1 MDAVLSSPVDRAAAQ
16 RAIEHHYDVGNAFYA
31 LWLDAGM
38 SYSCALWPEHQHDAD
53 LESAQQRK
61 LDYHL
66 AESRALD
73 ASRVLDIGCGW
84 GSLLHRLQ
92 ARSEQLT
99 HATGLTLSAEQA
111 SHVRSLGLPGVEVR
125 LENWLDH
132 TPDQPYGA
140 MISIGAFEHFA
151 TPDDTVAEKRAKYRR
166 FFEFARDHL
175 QRRGRLSLQTI
186 AYLNLDRSQ
195 ASEFMEQQIFPNA
208 DLPTLPDIVEAASGV
223 MEIVRVRNDRL
234 DYARTC
240 ELWAHRLK
248 ARRAEAIALVGLDT
262 VKRYER
268 YLQLSSLGF
277 FMGKICLLR
286 LTLQR
291 H

>member
-1 MDAVLSSPVDRAAAQ
+1 MSAVLAPVDRVAAQ

-38 SYSCALWPEHQHDAD
+38 NYSCAMWPEGQHDAD
-53 LESAQQRK
+53 LESAQLRK
-61 LDYHL
+61 LDHHL
-66 AESRALD
+66 AESRALE
-73 ASRVLDIGCGW
+73 ATRVLDIGCGW
-84 GSLLHRLQ
+84 GSLLQRLRQ
-92 ARSEQLT
+92 RSPQIQ
-99 HATGLTLSAEQA
+99 HAMGLTLSAEQA
-111 SHVRSLGLPGVEVR
+111 VHVRALGLPGVDVR

-132 TPDQPYGA
+132 HPAEPYGA

-151 TPDDTVAEKRAKYRR
+151 TPEDSVAERRLKYKR
-166 FFEFARDHL
+166 FFEFAGDNL
-175 QRRGRLSLQTI
+175 TRRGRLSLQTI

-195 ASEFMEQQIFPNA
+195 ASEFMEKEIFPNA
-208 DLPTLPDIVEAASGV
+208 DLPTLTDIVDAASGV
-223 MEIVRVRNDRL
+223 MEVVRVRNDRL

-240 ELWAHRLK
+240 ELWARRLK
-248 ARRAEAIALVGLDT
+248 ANREQAVALVGVDT

-268 YLQLSSLGF
+268 YLQMSSLGF
-277 FMGKICLLR
+277 FMEKICLLR

>member
-1 MDAVLSSPVDRAAAQ
+1 MSAVLAPVDRVAAQ
-16 RAIEHHYDVGNAFYA
+16 KAIEHHYDVGNAFYA

-38 SYSCALWPEHQHDAD
+38 SYSCAMWPEGQHDTD
-53 LESAQQRK
+53 LEAAQLRK
-61 LDYHL
+61 LDHHL
-66 AESRALD
+66 SESRALQ
-73 ASRVLDIGCGW
+73 AKRVLDIGCGW
-84 GSLLHRLQ
+84 GSLITRL
-92 ARSEQLT
+92 SERNPQLQ
-99 HATGLTLSAEQA
+99 HAMGLTLSAEQA
-111 SHVRSLGLPGVEVR
+111 AHVRALGLPGVDVKI
-125 LENWLDH
+125 ENWLDH
-132 TPDQPYGA
+132 EPAEPYDA

-151 TPDDTVAEKRAKYRR
+151 TLDDTVAEKRAKYRR

-175 QRRGRLSLQTI
+175 TRHGRLSLQTI

-195 ASEFMEQQIFPNA
+195 ASAFMEKQIFPNA
-208 DLPTLPDIVEAASGV
+208 DLPTLTDITDAAAGV
-223 MEIVRVRNDRL
+223 MEVVRVRNDRL

-240 ELWAHRLK
+240 EIWAQRLK
-248 ARRAEAIALVGLDT
+248 ANRTQAVALVGADT

-291 H
+291 S